1 MPDPNHAVQEERGE
15 REHHERMEQL
25 QMGDLNAETSI
36 EMSKQGS
43 VEPMSVEPE
52 DLQDKVENRSVE
64 GDPRMPR
71 IIYSPYT
78 QHRDL

>member
-36 EMSKQGS
+36 AMSKMP
-43 VEPMSVEPE
+43 EPDPQETQVGE
-52 DLQDKVENRSVE
+52 RTAE
-64 GDPRMPR
+64 GGDPDEPRMPR
-71 IIYSPYT
+71 ILESPYT
-78 QHRDL
+78 QYRKL